1 MLRLSSDINIGDYN
15 FNFCNEV
22 EINSSWENLT
32 DTAKITI
39 PKNIRFKKDGIFTDA
54 ITAGSDALWKR
65 GDSVSLSLGYD
76 DVNASI
82 FSGVITKISPKFPM
96 VFECQDN
103 MYILKQ
109 TTIPKYSKTGVTL
122 NQLIGDILPS
132 NFTYETEDITLGKFI
147 ISSASVAEVLD
158 YLKKKFGITSYFQNG
173 VLYSGFAYKSATI
186 DTIANGPLK
195 TFDFNKNIIDAS
207 NLEYIR
213 DDDTNLKVTA
223 INILPNNT
231 RQSIT
236 VGDSLG
242 EQRTLYFYDVTTAE
256 LNTLANEA
264 LTKYKYEGFTGS
276 FLTFLQPTVIHGE
289 AIQLVDATIPDRNG
303 VYLVKRVITR
313 FGQGGGRQE
322 IHLDRK
328 I

>member
-1 MLRLSSDINIGDYN
+1 MTIGNYT

-54 ITAGSDALWKR
+54 ITSGPDALWKR
-65 GDSVSLSLGYD
+65 GDLVSLSLGYD
-76 DVNASI
+76 DNNANL
-82 FSGVITKISPKFPM
+82 FTGVITKISPKFPM
-96 VFECQDN
+96 EFECQDN
-103 MYILKQ
+103 MYVLKQ
-109 TTIPKYSKTGVTL
+109 TTIPRYSKSNVTL

-132 NFTYETEDITLGKFI
+132 GYEFETEDITLGKFI

-158 YLKKKFGITSYFQNG
+158 YLKKKFGITSYFKNG

-186 DTIANGPLK
+186 DTIATGTLK
-195 TFDFNKNIIDAS
+195 VFDFNKNIIDAS

-231 RQSIT
+231 RESVT
-236 VGDSLG
+236 VGDNLG
-242 EQRTLYFYDVTTAE
+242 EQRTLYFYDVTTSE
-256 LNTLANEA
+256 LNSLANEA

-276 FLTFLQPTVIHGE
+276 FLTFLQPTVQHGE
-289 AIQLVDATIPDRNG
+289 AIQLIDNTIPDRNG